1 MSYVKIDLTKTKEP
15 EVAPEGQYPVRIVK
29 VMDSETKK
37 KEPMTVLTLRIE
49 EQAGNNYAPFQ
60 HFITYPNGGQYDDM
74 RSLEIKRL
82 LTLFDVPF
90 DGSGFDADDLLSK
103 TADVLVMQ
111 EEGKDDGVIRNR
123 MKLPRIK
130 E

>member
-1 MSYVKIDLTKTKEP
+1 MSFVKIDLTKTKEP
-15 EVAPEGQYPVRIVK
+15 EIVPEGEYDLRIVK
-29 VMDSETKK
+29 VMDTETKK
-37 KEPMTVLTLRIE
+37 KDPMTVLTIRIE
-49 EQAGNNYAPFQ
+49 NAEQPNPAPLQ

-74 RSLEIKRL
+74 RALEIKRL

-90 DGSGFDADDLLSK
+90 DTGGFDMEQLLGQ
-103 TADVLVMQ
+103 TARCLLTQ
-111 EEGKDDGVIRNR
+111 EEGDDGVVRNR